1 MSGSN
6 LNTKLPVLDG
16 KNWNRWMIQMRVLFG
31 AQDVLD
37 LVTGGYIPVAADA
50 TEEQREAQRET
61 KKRDQ
66 KALFFIHQCVDVN
79 VFEKIADSMTSKE
92 AWDILVRCYGGDVSV
107 KKVKLQSLRKQYEN
121 LNMKNNEKVS
131 EYISRVIVITNEMKA
146 CGETLSE
153 QVIIEKILRSITPQ
167 FDYIDVSVEHS
178 KDLET
183 MRIEELQSSLEAQE
197 LRLTERT
204 SEREVEQALKAS
216 FVKKDQKHSWS
227 ESKNRRGDRFQKE
240 ASTSDEKKYHKGKE
254 KKKVN
259 VTIANSLAILLETVW
274 QTKEGDQKKQ

>member
-1 MSGSN
+1 MNGN
-6 LNTKLPVLDG
+6 GNMNTKLPVFDG

-37 LVTGGYIPVAADA
+37 LVTDGYVPVAADA
-50 TEEQREAQRET
+50 MNEQKNAQKEVR
-61 KKRDQ
+61 KKDQ

-79 VFEKIADSMTSKE
+79 VFEKIADSTTAKA
-92 AWDILVRCYGGDVSV
+92 AWDTLVRCYGGDASV

-131 EYISRVIVITNEMKA
+131 EYISRVILITNEMKA

-153 QVIIEKILRSITPQ
+153 ETIMEKVLRSLTSQ
-167 FDYIDVSVEHS
+167 FDYIVVAIEHS
-178 KDLET
+178 KDLST

-204 SEREVEQALKAS
+204 SEREVEQ
-216 FVKKDQKHSWS
+216 
-227 ESKNRRGDRFQKE
+227 
-240 ASTSDEKKYHKGKE
+240 
-254 KKKVN
+254 
-259 VTIANSLAILLETVW
+259 
-274 QTKEGDQKKQ
+274 